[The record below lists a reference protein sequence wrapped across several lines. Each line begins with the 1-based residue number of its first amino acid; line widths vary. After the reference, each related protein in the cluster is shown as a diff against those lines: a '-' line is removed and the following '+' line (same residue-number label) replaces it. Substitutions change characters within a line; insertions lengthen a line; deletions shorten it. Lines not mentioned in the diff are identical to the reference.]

1 MDKATEEELAERRR
15 LARLMGG
22 PEALDRL
29 HAAGKRSA
37 RERLDL
43 LLDEGSFEEIGVHGR
58 SQHPGLRDRTPADG
72 LVAGSGRI
80 DGRIVYV
87 VSEDA
92 TVLAGT
98 RGRVAEAKIARIR
111 ELALAHR
118 KPFIALQEAGAGRFQ
133 ESNGAVAAGMGVR
146 FREHFLLSGVVPQVA
161 GLMGACFG
169 GPSFTAAQS
178 DFVTI
183 TRTGFMGMSGPA
195 VVRVG
200 IGLEVSAEEIGGAD
214 KVATERGLADHL
226 GETDADSIAA
236 IREVLS
242 YFPSSSDELP
252 PIRPSRPAP
261 GDTEQGQREITAL
274 VSDNHRRAYDMRK
287 LLRLIVDDGKLT
299 PYKESYG
306 PNLITAWA
314 RIAGRAVG
322 IVANQP
328 MQLAGALDE
337 KAAVKAR
344 RFIDIC
350 DAFHIPIVSLID
362 CPGFLVGPDIE
373 DRRMVVLASQL
384 LNSIVSATVPKVT
397 VILRKAIGLAYIAL
411 GGKSTK
417 PDRIVAWPTAR
428 FDVMGTA
435 AGVELVHGKEIAKA
449 SDPAAKR
456 AEILKKVEAQSSAYL
471 AAEMAL
477 IDDVIHP
484 TETRRVIIHALDCT
498 ADRVAPGF
506 KRRIMP

>member
-1 MDKATEEELAERRR
+1 MNPATEEELEERRAA
-15 LARLMGG
+15 ARLMGG
-22 PEALDRL
+22 AAAVGAL
-29 HAAGKRSA
+29 HAAGKMTA
-37 RERLDL
+37 RERVDT
-43 LLDEGSFEEIGVHGR
+43 LLDPGSFEEIGIQAR

-72 LVAGSGRI
+72 LVAGSGRVE
-80 DGRIVYV
+80 GRIVYV

-133 ESNGAVAAGMGVR
+133 ESNGAIAAGMGVR
-146 FREHFLLSGVVPQVA
+146 FREHYDLSGVVPQA
-161 GLMGACFG
+161 AALMGACFG
-169 GPSFTAAQS
+169 GPSFTAVQS

-200 IGLEVSAEEIGGAD
+200 IGLEATAEEIGGAER
-214 KVATERGLADHL
+214 VAVERGLVDHL

-236 IREVLS
+236 IREFLS
-242 YFPSSSDELP
+242 YFPSSSHELP
-252 PIRPSRPAP
+252 PLAQPKPARIDSEE
-261 GDTEQGQREITAL
+261 GRREITAL
-274 VSDNHRRAYDMRK
+274 VPDNHRRAYDMGK

-299 PYKESYG
+299 FYRELYG
-306 PNLITAWA
+306 PNLVTAWA
-314 RIAGRAVG
+314 RIEGRPVG
-322 IVANQP
+322 FIASQP
-328 MQLAGALDE
+328 MQLAGALDQ
-337 KAAVKAR
+337 KAAIKAR

-350 DAFHIPIVSLID
+350 DAFHIPIVSLVD
-362 CPGFLVGPDIE
+362 CPGFLVGPEIE
-373 DRRMVVLASQL
+373 DQRMVVLASQL
-384 LNSIVSATVPKVT
+384 LNAIIGASVPKVT
-397 VILRKAIGLAYIAL
+397 IVLRKAIGLAYIAL
-411 GGKSTK
+411 GGKATR

-435 AGVELVHGKEIAKA
+435 AGVELVHGREIAKA
-449 SDPAAKR
+449 DDPAAKR
-456 AEILKKVEAQSSAYL
+456 AEILKRVEAQSSAYL

-484 TETRRVIIHALDCT
+484 SETRRVIAHALDC
-498 ADRVAPGF
+498 ARAVPGF